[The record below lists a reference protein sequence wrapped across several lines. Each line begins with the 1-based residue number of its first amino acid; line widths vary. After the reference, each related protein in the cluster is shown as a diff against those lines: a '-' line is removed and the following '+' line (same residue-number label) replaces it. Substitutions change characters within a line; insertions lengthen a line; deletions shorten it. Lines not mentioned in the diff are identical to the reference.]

1 MSGTLFVVATPIGNL
16 EDITFRALRTLK
28 EVDLIAA
35 EDTRHTL
42 KLLTHYGIR
51 KPLTS
56 LHEHNEYREAPR
68 LVERLRS
75 GASIALVSDAGTP
88 GIADP
93 GTRLVRAARAEGIKV
108 TSIPGPSAVAAALSV
123 SGFAASQFVF
133 MGFPPRSGQARAD
146 WVGRIQQEARTVVF
160 FEAPHRIK
168 RTLEEIASTVKRPI
182 LIHREL
188 TKINEILVEYTETIG
203 NQLPELGE
211 FVVVIEGN
219 TADLARETVTDETRA
234 KTDLMYGLLTNNG
247 AFSDSAAVDLVSR
260 ALQLQPREVVKAV
273 KKLTIAR
280 RRRDALP

>member
-146 WVGRIQQEARTVVF
+146 WVGQIQQEARTVVF

-168 RTLEEIASTVKRPI
+168 RTLEEIASMVKRPI

-234 KTDLMYGLLTNNG
+234 KADLMYGLLTNNG